1 MTQVSSKQSPK
12 LLVTIQTFNHFII
25 QMAKMDRLRFL
36 GQIFK
41 YMLIFRDE
49 NKEIILAEGKEKLL
63 VQMVENL

>member
-1 MTQVSSKQSPK
+1 MTQVSSQQSPK
-12 LLVTIQTFNHFII
+12 LLVTKQTFNHFII

-49 NKEIILAEGKEKLL
+49 NKEIILAEGKERLL